1 MLCRVS
7 KTHKLKQITAE
18 AVTPPASKRKSTPDT
33 NHIKRMYTKSK
44 RRKMCGDK
52 TEVSFKTIISDDDDD
67 TQPEDGSDDDEVW
80 EADSIKRRPK
90 LARTKRLKKF
100 AVVKNSDGEINGV
113 EEEL

>member
-18 AVTPPASKRKSTPDT
+18 AVTPPASKRKSNTDT
-33 NHIKRMYTKSK
+33 NHIKRMYTKGK
-44 RRKMCGDK
+44 RRKMCSDK
-52 TEVSFKTIISDDDDD
+52 TEVSFKTIISDDND
-67 TQPEDGSDDDEVW
+67 TQPEDGSDDDEVR